1 MFRSVQQTLVGA
13 AAKETRRNHAVRFYV
28 CKRSLSVI
36 SKRRRPAGG
45 GDTWRRP
52 AGGETR
58 DGWIFV
64 TLQL

>member
-45 GDTWRRP
+45 
-52 AGGETR
+52 ETR